1 MRPPEA
7 FSTFSIQGL
16 CMVSQTLDIG
26 AMKVWNFRVTVC
38 WARPDK
44 CGVPSTAAAAVPWT
58 N

>member
-1 MRPPEA
+1 MRPPES

-26 AMKVWNFRVTVC
+26 AMKVWNFSVTAC
-38 WARPDK
+38 WARPDR
-44 CGVPSTAAAAVPWT
+44 CGAPSTAAAAVPCT